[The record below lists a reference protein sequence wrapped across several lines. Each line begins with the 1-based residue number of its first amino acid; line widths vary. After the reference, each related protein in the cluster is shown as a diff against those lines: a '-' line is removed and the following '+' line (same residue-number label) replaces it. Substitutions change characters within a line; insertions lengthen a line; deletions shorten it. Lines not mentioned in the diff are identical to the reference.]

1 MTLLNS
7 VIGNLFLII
16 FVERCAIKAVLF
28 IISMCSFLMNT

>member
-16 FVERCAIKAVLF
+16 FVERSAIKAVLF
-28 IISMCSFLMNT
+28 TLG

>member
-28 IISMCSFLMNT
+28 TLG